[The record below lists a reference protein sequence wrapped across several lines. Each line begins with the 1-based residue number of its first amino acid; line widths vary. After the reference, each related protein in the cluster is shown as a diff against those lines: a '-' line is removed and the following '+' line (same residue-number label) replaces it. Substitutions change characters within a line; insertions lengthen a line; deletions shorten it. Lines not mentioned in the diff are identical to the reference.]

1 MGVASITRSARMQP
15 PSNDSALVALGFT
28 LADDG
33 TLTAPAGSVVTLPRE
48 RRDLDDEG
56 AAR

>member
-1 MGVASITRSARMQP
+1 MPATFLSQI
-15 PSNDSALVALGFT
+15 DALLALGFT